1 MLCSAAA
8 QAELFSAGEKIQD
21 DGRAAGE
28 GGGGRD
34 EEVAA
39 AAAVVAFVSV
49 FELSLAA
56 ELVQSKD

>member
-39 AAAVVAFVSV
+39 AAVVAFVSV

>member
-28 GGGGRD
+28 GGEGRD
-34 EEVAA
+34 EEVA